1 MSGFRIPTVL
11 QFTNPLITWTYILGL
26 VLVQSFEQQ
35 NWNNIKLT
43 QWGSKNWPFEI
54 RKHLKAGVFYCPV
67 FWMAKKQDGIYFD
80 PQQKG
85 QRLLKLIND
94 MLYVVGNV
102 SWTCQPQKFSKS
114 EFKKCFNS
122 LSCYTETIWIPDSIG
137 VRYSNGNSHDLAD
150 HSNTRHFGL

>member
-1 MSGFRIPTVL
+1 MFQIHFWDQSHVTIVWNTRETGDIHSRPGFGPIIRKNL
-11 QFTNPLITWTYILGL
+11 K
-26 VLVQSFEQQ
+26 FEQQ

-54 RKHLKAGVFYCPV
+54 RKHLKIGLFYCPV
-67 FWMAKKQDGIYFD
+67 FWMVKRKRWPIYFD

-85 QRLLKLIND
+85 QRLLKPIND

-114 EFKKCFNS
+114 EFKS
-122 LSCYTETIWIPDSIG
+122 VLILY
-137 VRYSNGNSHDLAD
+137 LAIQ
-150 HSNTRHFGL
+150 